1 MGENIYDLCESLF
14 CLEGKSKSF
23 LSPLNQA
30 LSKENSQHP
39 VRLSYKGPEMSFA
52 VHT

>member
-1 MGENIYDLCESLF
+1 MGENINDLCESLF
-14 CLEGKSKSF
+14 GLEGKSASF

-30 LSKENSQHP
+30 LSKENSRHP
-39 VRLSYKGPEMSFA
+39 VRLSSKGPEMSFA